1 MGRGRPKQA
10 ALLPFLE
17 RTKSERAEAM
27 QSIKGE
33 HWTKLKKQG
42 ALNIVNDLL
51 ERLLPEAPKCETP
64 R

>member
-1 MGRGRPKQA
+1 
-10 ALLPFLE
+10 
-17 RTKSERAEAM
+17 M

-51 ERLLPEAPKCETP
+51 ERLLPEAPKFETP